1 MAEKEKEQKTDEEMD
16 MVFTQFISGLY
27 TSTMQHLGKLMN
39 PFTGQV
45 DRNLDAA
52 KHTIELVRMLKEKT
66 KGNLTTKESDTLN
79 NALSNMQMNYVDELE
94 RQERSPGKS
103 AEEESKP
110 EEEKQK
116 KPSEEK
122 PEDKK
127 D

>member
-1 MAEKEKEQKTDEEMD
+1 MAEKEKEQKTDEEIEI
-16 MVFTQFISGLY
+16 VFTQFISGLY

-52 KHTIELVRMLKEKT
+52 RHTIELVRMLKEKT

-94 RQERSPGKS
+94 RQE
-103 AEEESKP
+103 
-110 EEEKQK
+110 QK

-122 PEDKK
+122 PGDKK